1 MYSIYTTDS
10 YPKSFFVPIV
20 CKQYALSEFASAD
33 VFDSH
38 VSQTWLLVALRKTL
52 QAPHCT

>member
-1 MYSIYTTDS
+1 MYSIYATDS